1 MELIRRR
8 PVLSSKLA
16 ISKFEIS
23 CQKKFGFSMNMG
35 ENGRH
40 HISSSGAGGGWWILD
55 FLDLMGDKDRC
66 SNRGRGPAIFG
77 PIELSRI
84 F

>member
-23 CQKKFGFSMNMG
+23 CQKKFGFSMN
-35 ENGRH
+35 
-40 HISSSGAGGGWWILD
+40 IAIVVSSA
-55 FLDLMGDKDRC
+55 
-66 SNRGRGPAIFG
+66 
-77 PIELSRI
+77 EE
-84 F
+84 